1 MTEIREKRRDEE
13 RSQKLIEGSPCYS
26 VRESKKKG
34 EEKKEKEINRR

>member
-26 VRESKKKG
+26 VREREKVKRKEKRRRKKK
-34 EEKKEKEINRR
+34 